1 MLNRTSVERSSDR
14 ELTIT
19 RTFNAPPRIVFDAW
33 TSAELVKRWWAPVSL
48 GVSIVSCE
56 ADVRVGGRYR
66 YVLKPATSEA
76 FAFSGTY
83 REVTPYSR
91 LVYTTFFEPGLA
103 PPKDESE
110 ARSSPSPSRERDG
123 PTSSHASCIRRR
135 KCWTAR
141 LRPAWRSACARRWT
155 CSTSWWSRFADRLV
169 DGGRR
174 APVSRHWFL
183 PSDGLRM
190 TA

>member
-1 MLNRTSVERSSDR
+1 MPATDTREGSEPAMLNRTFVERSSDR

-33 TSAELVKRWWAPVSL
+33 TNAELVKRWWAPVSL

-83 REVTPYSR
+83 REVTPYRGWSTPV
-91 LVYTTFFEPGLA
+91 LEPA
-103 PPKDESE
+103 
-110 ARSSPSPSRERDG
+110 
-123 PTSSHASCIRRR
+123 
-135 KCWTAR
+135 
-141 LRPAWRSACARRWT
+141 
-155 CSTSWWSRFADRLV
+155 
-169 DGGRR
+169 
-174 APVSRHWFL
+174 
-183 PSDGLRM
+183 
-190 TA
+190 

>member
-1 MLNRTSVERSSDR
+1 MPATDTREGSEPVMLNRTAVERSSDR

-33 TSAELVKRWWAPVSL
+33 TNAELVKRWWAPVSL
-48 GVSIVSCE
+48 GVTIVSCE

-66 YVLKPATSEA
+66 YVLKPAKSEA

-91 LVYTTFFEPGLA
+91 LVYTTFFEPGLT

-110 ARSSPSPSRERDG
+110 AAVVTVTFEEDGDRTHLVARELYPSKEVLDG
-123 PTSSHASCIRRR
+123 VIATGME
-135 KCWTAR
+135 
-141 LRPAWRSACARRWT
+141 
-155 CSTSWWSRFADRLV
+155 V
-169 DGGRR
+169 
-174 APVSRHWFL
+174 
-183 PSDGLRM
+183 GLRETM
-190 TA
+190 DLLDELVETLR